1 MASELQTIDGGMG
14 SAVSIYR
21 SPEQALAE
29 ATRCA
34 KALADVMGRKK
45 NPVMF
50 PVGKNGPDGK
60 PEYEQYLEN
69 EDWQTVAYFYG
80 HTAKIVSTGHV
91 DYGDMGSGFEATAVL
106 CDHNGIEVSR
116 AESMCL
122 NTETNW
128 GMVSEYAWVDVL
140 DENGKKIW
148 DGKLF
153 NGKGGYK
160 RTKEKVGET
169 PKPLFQLRSM
179 AQTRALS
186 KVIANKFKWVVV
198 LAGYGA
204 TPAEE
209 MTGNEFAP
217 EAEKNPPPSAPDI
230 QKKSDRTQPVQ
241 TTQATQT
248 QPAQTQ
254 ATQAQPETVH
264 ADPNAEPDIRPKS
277 QRGNTNPSPQSQ
289 QRQEPAKAAQ
299 HQAPQGQVMDDPT
312 ISEPQQKRYFGIM
325 KSAQVTDDQ
334 AKAQLA
340 SLGYTGH
347 RNMMPRRIY
356 TQAVDLLDPEF
367 KFHTRDQGR

>member
-1 MASELQTIDGGMG
+1 MNSELQTIDSSMG

-21 SPEQALAE
+21 SPELALQE

-34 KALADVMGRKK
+34 KALADVMGKKK

-50 PVGKNGPDGK
+50 PDGK
-60 PEYEQYLEN
+60 GGQEQYLEN

-80 HTAKIVSTGHV
+80 HTAKIASTGHV
-91 DYGDMGSGFEATAVL
+91 DYGDMGQGFEATAVL
-106 CDHNGIEVSR
+106 VDHNGIEVSR

-122 NTETNW
+122 NTEPNW

-209 MTGNEFAP
+209 MTGNEFEP
-217 EAEKNPPPSAPDI
+217 EKEKNPPPSVPDV
-230 QKKSDRTQPVQ
+230 QKKSERGATTQ
-241 TTQATQT
+241 TAQATQK
-248 QPAQTQ
+248 
-254 ATQAQPETVH
+254 QPETVQ
-264 ADPNAEPDIRPKS
+264 ADPDAVPDIKPRS
-277 QRGNTNPSPQSQ
+277 QKGGTKPPSQTQ
-289 QRQEPAKAAQ
+289 QRQE
-299 HQAPQGQVMDDPT
+299 T
-312 ISEPQQKRYFGIM
+312 RSEPQREQPKGEVQDDPPVSEAQYKRYFAIM
-325 KSAQVTDDQ
+325 RSANVSEEDS
-334 AKAQLA
+334 KAQLA
-340 SLGYTGH
+340 KLGYTGH
-347 RNMMPRRIY
+347 RNQMPKRIY
-356 TQAVDLLDPEF
+356 TQAVDALDPNF
-367 KFHTRDQGR
+367 QFHQRDQGR